1 MFPFFDI
8 SGLGEIAIGYKNQ
21 SSHLGR
27 L

>member
-8 SGLGEIAIGYKNQ
+8 AGLGEIATGYKNQ